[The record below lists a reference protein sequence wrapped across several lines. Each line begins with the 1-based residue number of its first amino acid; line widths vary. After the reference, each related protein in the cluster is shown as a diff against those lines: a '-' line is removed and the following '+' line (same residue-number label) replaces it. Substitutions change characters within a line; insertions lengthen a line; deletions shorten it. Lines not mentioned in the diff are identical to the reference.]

1 MSMLKLG
8 SGRID
13 GSKMLLL
20 ALNGRIYRAADLLAG
35 ERWHDLTLD
44 ELLEHWEEF
53 FPELQKALVHLPD
66 PQVRPVEEA
75 AIDWLPPI
83 ERPGK
88 VVCIGTNYRDHLA
101 EMRVAELP
109 AFPYAFMRPAGSLNG
124 HGKAVPVP
132 DWPQMID
139 WEAELGFVVGR
150 RARNVPQ
157 ETALDIIAG
166 YTVINDISARD
177 WIESRP
183 FVGVDWV
190 MQKGWDGFQPTGP
203 WLTPASLV
211 PDPQNLA
218 IRCLVNGVVK
228 QDSNTNQMI
237 FGVREII
244 AHLTKIMTL
253 EPGDVIATGTPA
265 GVGFGRQ
272 PREALRTGDIVRVE
286 IEGLGAIENHMK

>member
-1 MSMLKLG
+1 MDMFKLG
-8 SGRID
+8 SGRVG
-13 GSKMLLL
+13 GSKTLLL
-20 ALNGRIYRAADLLAG
+20 ALNGRTYRAADVLTGELWRDVTLDGLL
-35 ERWHDLTLD
+35 ERWGELFPRLQQSLARLPAPQAQPVD
-44 ELLEHWEEF
+44 E
-53 FPELQKALVHLPD
+53 AV
-66 PQVRPVEEA
+66 
-75 AIDWLPPI
+75 IDWLPPI

-88 VVCIGTNYRDHLA
+88 VVCIGTNYRDHLV
-101 EMRVAELP
+101 EMRVDELP
-109 AFPYAFMRPAGSLNG
+109 AFPYAFMRPVGSLNG
-124 HGKAVPVP
+124 HGKPVPVP

-139 WEAELGFVVGR
+139 WEAELGFVVGQ
-150 RARNVPQ
+150 RARSVPP
-157 ETALDIIAG
+157 EAALDIIAG

-203 WLTPASLV
+203 WLTPASQV
-211 PDPQNLA
+211 SDPQNLA

-228 QDSNTNQMI
+228 QNSNTNQMI

-265 GVGFGRQ
+265 GVGFGQ
-272 PREALRTGDIVRVE
+272 KPREALHTGDTVRVE
-286 IEGLGAIENHMK
+286 IEGLGAIENHMM